1 MAGMSDAAWQVT
13 ERLARAAGLGDAQL
27 AGLAVGC
34 PAHGNAH
41 MDFDDAGVFCH
52 ECERPERLCLCRAC
66 LADEWDGMS
75 EYPSNPDAGECANC
89 GGDHAVLSGG
99 CCGRCFAAGY
109 REACDRPH
117 R

>member
-34 PAHGNAH
+34 PVHGNAQ

-52 ECERPERLCLCRAC
+52 ECEVRAYKAERARL
-66 LADEWDGMS
+66 
-75 EYPSNPDAGECANC
+75 
-89 GGDHAVLSGG
+89 
-99 CCGRCFAAGY
+99 Y
-109 REACDRPH
+109 RESQTWTHA
-117 R
+117 